1 MDIRKYQF
9 NIFCLLLFPL
19 SATGQEW
26 NKQDSLRLQQMLE
39 SDQEI
44 KINRKFIE
52 KVEQNMY
59 SRKPFVDFD
68 PTLPTLKSSMI
79 FSKPSIRTYQT
90 FLKPGSTFLPT
101 YSWLRIN
108 KNLVLHSKSNFAENS
123 SCFHIQSQIEYNL
136 SPKWSLNIYGV
147 QNLDTRKHRGLPSEV
162 EDHVPYYFTHGK
174 TGDSFHNPAG
184 IWKRHGKLS
193 RTSLPGTDHSVHQVH
208 LHELQVYRGSQYSC
222 HHHDDLRCGD
232 PVNEPDEL
240 KEP

>member
-1 MDIRKYQF
+1 MK
-9 NIFCLLLFPL
+9 LLLVANRLEQHFLFSTVHTINFTSTVYGHSKISIQYFLPIIVSL
-19 SATGQEW
+19 IRNRTRMEQTGFIET
-26 NKQDSLRLQQMLE
+26 
-39 SDQEI
+39 
-44 KINRKFIE
+44 NRKFIE

-162 EDHVPYYFTHGK
+162 EPTQLGSNVVLKINKNWKIK
-174 TGDSFHNPAG
+174 TGVQYQYNVLR
-184 IWKRHGKLS
+184 KRWEWI
-193 RTSLPGTDHSVHQVH
+193 PQISVSY
-208 LHELQVYRGSQYSC
+208 EW
-222 HHHDDLRCGD
+222 
-232 PVNEPDEL
+232 
-240 KEP
+240 

>member
-19 SATGQEW
+19 AATGQEW

-39 SDQEI
+39 SGQEI

-108 KNLVLHSKSNFAENS
+108 KNLVLHSKSNFAEDMRKRS
-123 SCFHIQSQIEYNL
+123 KKCLKMHVECTKRERRMSILL
-136 SPKWSLNIYGV
+136 SDEEQLIVDRYLEKYKITNKSRWLRETILMFIHKNM
-147 QNLDTRKHRGLPSEV
+147 E
-162 EDHVPYYFTHGK
+162 EDYPTLFG
-174 TGDSFHNPAG
+174 
-184 IWKRHGKLS
+184 
-193 RTSLPGTDHSVHQVH
+193 
-208 LHELQVYRGSQYSC
+208 E
-222 HHHDDLRCGD
+222 HDMRR
-232 PVNEPDEL
+232 
-240 KEP
+240 

>member
-1 MDIRKYQF
+1 MKLLLVANRLEQHFLFSTVHTINFTSTVYGHSKISIQY
-9 NIFCLLLFPL
+9 FCLLLFPL

-52 KVEQNMY
+52 KSRAKHVL

-147 QNLDTRKHRGLPSEV
+147 QNLDTRKHRGLLP
-162 EDHVPYYFTHGK
+162 K
-174 TGDSFHNPAG
+174 WNPPN
-184 IWKRHGKLS
+184 WVVMLFSK
-193 RTSLPGTDHSVHQVH
+193 
-208 LHELQVYRGSQYSC
+208 
-222 HHHDDLRCGD
+222 
-232 PVNEPDEL
+232 
-240 KEP
+240 